1 LSKQLDKHYSS
12 QELKMFKDEEIN
24 KIKPI
29 KSNFNKMKSENNHL
43 KTHFPFVGREDSRDS
58 IFKVVSEMDN

>member
-1 LSKQLDKHYSS
+1 
-12 QELKMFKDEEIN
+12 MFKDEEIN

-29 KSNFNKMKSENNHL
+29 KSNFNKMKTNKESNQL
-43 KTHFPFVGREDSRDS
+43 SIHFPFVGSEKSIDS